1 MNPTHSV
8 KFEVRDYECDMQG
21 IVNNSVY
28 QNYIEHARHKFLL
41 AHNVDFAALTKEGI
55 HLVVIR
61 AELDFKRSLVSGDEF
76 LVTTKARRQSK
87 FKFDFYQEITRIK
100 DNTVILKA
108 KVIAASISDKG
119 KPLIYSG
126 LDHALENIL

>member
-1 MNPTHSV
+1 MDKLHTL

-41 AHNVDFAALTKEGI
+41 ANNVDFAELTKMGI
-55 HLVVIR
+55 HLVVMR
-61 AELDFKRSLVSGDEF
+61 AELDFKRSLVSADEF
-76 LVTTKARRQSK
+76 YVTTKASRQSK
-87 FKFDFYQEITRIK
+87 FKFDFYQEVIRTC
-100 DNTVILKA
+100 DNTLMLKA

-119 KPLIYSG
+119 KPIIFTG
-126 LDHALENIL
+126 LDHILQD